1 MPRRVRDDDDDFD
14 EEELPEGVYYDDE
27 LPTVTCPHCGR
38 EVLED
43 SPRCP
48 HCENYL
54 SREDAPAQPRSW
66 FWGIMMVLALL
77 AAFWW
82 VLR

>member
-1 MPRRVRDDDDDFD
+1 MPRRVHDDFD
-14 EEELPEGVYYDDE
+14 DDELPEGVYYDEE
-27 LPTVTCPHCGR
+27 LPTVDCPHCGR
-38 EVLED
+38 EVLEE

-54 SREDAPAQPRSW
+54 SREDAPPQPRSW
-66 FWGIMMVLALL
+66 FWGVMMVLALL

>member
-1 MPRRVRDDDDDFD
+1 MPRPVRDDDDDFD
-14 EEELPEGVYYDDE
+14 EDELPEGVYHDDE
-27 LPTVTCPHCGR
+27 LPTVACPHCGG

-48 HCENYL
+48 HCERYL
-54 SREDAPAQPRSW
+54 SREDVPAQPRSW
-66 FWGIMMVLALL
+66 FWGVMMAIALV
-77 AAFWW
+77 AALWW

>member
-1 MPRRVRDDDDDFD
+1 MPRRVHDDFD
-14 EEELPEGVYYDDE
+14 DEELPEGVYYDE
-27 LPTVTCPHCGR
+27 LPTVDCPHCGR
-38 EVLED
+38 EVLEE

-54 SREDAPAQPRSW
+54 SREDAPPQPRSW
-66 FWGIMMVLALL
+66 FWGVMMVFALL